1 MKNSFGQS
9 VILTLFGESHG
20 AEIGAVLDGL
30 APGIE
35 INQEYIQE
43 KLRLRRPLGAIS
55 TARSEQDDFRIVSG
69 VFEGRTTGTPL
80 CILIPNQDTRSRDYA
95 SIRRLARPGH
105 ADYTAYCKYH
115 GFEDYRGG
123 GHFSGR
129 VTAAL
134 VAAGAIC
141 QYALERKKIYIGTHI
156 LRCGN
161 VCDRAFEDYA
171 EDIAAAAKREFPV
184 LEPAVEQPMREAILQ
199 AKAEGDSIGGVLQT
213 AAIGVPAG
221 VGEPWFDGMEGVL
234 CHALFSIPAVK
245 GVEFGDGF
253 ALAAEKGS
261 RANDPFGVQ
270 DGQIVTKTNHN
281 GGINGGITNGM
292 PIVFQCAVKPTPSIA
307 KEQNTVDFVEKKE
320 ASLQIQGRHDPAIFH
335 RARAVVD
342 SVTALVLCDM
352 LALRFGTD
360 SLGANGSLFP
370 QNIAEKP
377 L

>member
-9 VILTLFGESHG
+9 VVLTLFGESHG

-141 QYALERKKIYIGTHI
+141 QCALEQKKIYIARI
-156 LRCGN
+156 YC
-161 VCDRAFEDYA
+161 
-171 EDIAAAAKREFPV
+171 AAAASATELLKI
-184 LEPAVEQPMREAILQ
+184 MRRTLQ
-199 AKAEGDSIGGVLQT
+199 LLQ
-213 AAIGVPAG
+213 
-221 VGEPWFDGMEGVL
+221 
-234 CHALFSIPAVK
+234 
-245 GVEFGDGF
+245 
-253 ALAAEKGS
+253 KGS
-261 RANDPFGVQ
+261 F
-270 DGQIVTKTNHN
+270 
-281 GGINGGITNGM
+281 
-292 PIVFQCAVKPTPSIA
+292 
-307 KEQNTVDFVEKKE
+307 
-320 ASLQIQGRHDPAIFH
+320 
-335 RARAVVD
+335 
-342 SVTALVLCDM
+342 LC
-352 LALRFGTD
+352 
-360 SLGANGSLFP
+360 
-370 QNIAEKP
+370 
-377 L
+377 

>member
-30 APGIE
+30 APGIVVE
-35 INQEYIQE
+35 EAYIQE
-43 KLRLRRPLGAIS
+43 KLRLRRPSGAIS

-69 VFEGRTTGTPL
+69 VFEGKTTGTPL
-80 CILIPNQDTRSRDYA
+80 CILIPNQDTRSGDYA
-95 SIRRLARPGH
+95 ATRRLARPGH
-105 ADYTAYCKYH
+105 ADYAAYCKYH

-141 QYALERKKIYIGTHI
+141 QYALEQKNIYIGTHI
-156 LRCGN
+156 LRCGD
-161 VCDRAFEDYA
+161 VSDRVFEDYKA
-171 EDIAAAAKREFPV
+171 DIAAAANRDFPV
-184 LEPAVEQPMREAILQ
+184 LEPAVELPMREAILQ
-199 AKAEGDSIGGVLQT
+199 AKTEGDSIGGVLQT
-213 AAIGVPAG
+213 AAVGVPAG
-221 VGEPWFDGMEGVL
+221 VGEPWFDSMEGVL
-234 CHALFSIPAVK
+234 AHALFSIPAVK

-261 RANDPFGVQ
+261 RANDAFCMQ
-270 DGQIVTKTNHN
+270 NGQIVTKTNHN

-307 KEQNTVDFVEKKE
+307 KEQKTVDFVEKKD
-320 ASLQIQGRHDPAIFH
+320 ASIEIKGRHDPAVFH
-335 RARAVVD
+335 RARVVVD

-360 SLGANGSLFP
+360 SLGANGSLFL